1 MCRGTGV
8 YIRRRDR
15 TGGRAS
21 IRAGI
26 TTARGI
32 ANVTLIHGEEMF
44 QDQVKAQEVSF
55 RIARL
60 EGENAVSELVNWC
73 RNNLDELTVQCFTH
87 KRFMSVQAFIDALC
101 EVYRDLGVEGDKGN
115 ISVFVLFLAGKHR
128 DKIYA
133 SHVVALND
141 THRAVFKNRLG
152 LDIEEI
158 EPGLSKLDWRMDAGI

>member
-8 YIRRRDR
+8 SIRRRDR

-32 ANVTLIHGEEMF
+32 VNVTPIHGEEMF
-44 QDQVKAQEVSF
+44 QDQIKAQEASF

-87 KRFMSVQAFIDALC
+87 KRFVSVQALVDALC

-115 ISVFVLFLAGKHR
+115 VSSFVLFLAGKHR

-133 SHVVALND
+133 SHEVELND
-141 THRAVFKNRLG
+141 THRQILRDKLG

-158 EPGLSKLDWRMDAGI
+158 EQGLSKLDLS

>member
-1 MCRGTGV
+1 M
-8 YIRRRDR
+8 
-15 TGGRAS
+15 
-21 IRAGI
+21 GI

-32 ANVTLIHGEEMF
+32 VNVTLIHGDGMF
-44 QDQVKAQEVSF
+44 QDQTKAQEVSF

-87 KRFMSVQAFIDALC
+87 KRFMSVQALVDVLC

-115 ISVFVLFLAGKHR
+115 VSAFVLFLAGKHR

-133 SHVVALND
+133 SHVVELND
-141 THRAVFKNRLG
+141 THRQILRDKLG

-158 EPGLSKLDWRMDAGI
+158 EPGLSKLDWRTDAGI

>member
-32 ANVTLIHGEEMF
+32 VNVTLIHGEEMF
-44 QDQVKAQEVSF
+44 QDQIKAQEVSF

-87 KRFMSVQAFIDALC
+87 KRFMSVQALIDALC
-101 EVYRDLGVEGDKGN
+101 EVYQELGVEGDKGN
-115 ISVFVLFLAGKHR
+115 ISAFVLFLAGKHR

-141 THRAVFKNRLG
+141 THRAVFKDRLG

-158 EPGLSKLDWRMDAGI
+158 EPGLSKLDWKTDVGI